1 MNLKLLS
8 VLMLG
13 VIVVAFSGCTE
24 SPTEGGKPTTSPVQA
39 SVKPSKYISLEY
51 GDDGLYRKIGYSTP
65 SPGNK
70 YLVTRIDLEN
80 HGYDEFYVNPNY
92 FRAHVNGV
100 EYGYSSSTFSLENIN
115 LPHLQTVTLRN
126 GGATSGYLV
135 FELPDSDTIT
145 YKIIDTRQGSYRFEY
160 GHIPEI
166 ETKTEPEAEPII
178 RDVSF
183 YFGSDLFAI
192 SKDKLKGS
200 IGYNSY
206 STTASTSQDGADA
219 NQVTKVDRDEGFLVI
234 GIKTYL
240 TEEGRPVD
248 ENKAIDDALIGA
260 EKYVPV
266 YANRIN
272 KGGTYETTLSSG
284 EKVDV
289 HVWKAPSNELY
300 KGEANVCCFMPD
312 DSTVVTVVASLS
324 NSMTTRFFET
334 LEIGDIPQS

>member
-1 MNLKLLS
+1 M
-8 VLMLG
+8 
-13 VIVVAFSGCTE
+13 VAFSGCTDK
-24 SPTEGGKPTTSPVQA
+24 STEDT
-39 SVKPSKYISLEY
+39 SVKTADGSEGVGTKTATSTKVNELPSKYIQIDRSA
-51 GDDGLYRKIGYSTP
+51 GLYSSIGRYAKP
-65 SPGNK
+65 DPGKVFLLLNMD
-70 YLVTRIDLEN
+70 IEN
-80 HGYDEFYVNPNY
+80 HGYPEFSVSPLY
-92 FRAHVNGV
+92 FKVIIDGV
-100 EYGYSSSTFSLENIN
+100 EYSYDSSTYSLDERG
-115 LPHLQTVTLRN
+115 LAPLDSVKLRD
-126 GGATSGYLV
+126 GGKTSGCLV
-135 FELPDSDTIT
+135 YQIPDGKSRYVIE
-145 YKIIDTRQGSYRFEY
+145 YSGFGSYNFEY
-160 GHIPEI
+160 GSLQTEEQKAPE
-166 ETKTEPEAEPII
+166 PEPII

-183 YFGSDLFAI
+183 YLGSDLFAI
-192 SKDKLKGS
+192 SKDNLKGS

-248 ENKAIDDALIGA
+248 ENKAIEDALIGA